1 MTFNFSWEDMGRRG
15 WLTVLSLPTLSWA
28 TPFLPLLRLPDS
40 LLQKMDVWE
49 EIYTNAFSEYQVKD
63 KAKDLISIGHAA
75 RGELLRCTVIQILQQ
90 IAGQIGCEAASV
102 LEQWVWFHCFDH
114 EAEIALNTWRIAL
127 TNLYL
132 LPGSRQ
138 FSKKVEPPACLIP
151 LLPRIYELV
160 NNERWEG
167 IYQAI
172 RLAAPPPAYEQIPYE
187 KLEKC
192 YESTLLWG
200 YVQQALM
207 AEALETIAK
216 HLNESERFEVVRWA
230 EIQIRTRHPRY
241 GHPEHLYADK
251 YLKPKLICSEAPS
264 LLHC

>member
-1 MTFNFSWEDMGRRG
+1 MTFNFSWEDTKSLD
-15 WLTVLSLPTLSWA
+15 WLAVLSLPILSWA

-49 EIYTNAFSEYQVKD
+49 EIYTTAFSEYQVKD
-63 KAKDLISIGHAA
+63 KAKDWISIGHTA
-75 RGELLRCTVIQILQQ
+75 RCELLRCTVIQILQQ
-90 IAGQIGCEAASV
+90 IAGQISYEAAFD
-102 LEQWVWFHCFDH
+102 LEQWTWFHCFDH
-114 EAEIALNTWRIAL
+114 EAEIALNTWRTAL

-132 LPGSRQ
+132 LPTSRQ

-160 NNERWEG
+160 NYERWEE

-172 RLAAPPPAYEQIPYE
+172 RQAAPPPAYEQIPYE

-200 YVQQALM
+200 YIQQALM
-207 AEALETIAK
+207 AETLETIAN
-216 HLNESERFEVVRWA
+216 HLDGAERFQVVRWA

-241 GHPEHLYADK
+241 GHPEQLYADK
-251 YLKPKLICSEAPS
+251 YLKSKLVCSEAPS